1 MALKIVDKDNLP
13 DEYAVRNMHRE
24 SQIMKLLNHPNII
37 KLYEVIETK
46 KEIILVLEYAAGGE
60 VLDYIVAHE
69 RLKESEAK
77 KFMYQIVDAL
87 VRSQQ

>member
-1 MALKIVDKDNLP
+1 LKIVDKDKLP
-13 DEYAVRNMHRE
+13 DVYSVKNMYRE
-24 SQIMKLLNHPNII
+24 SQIMKLLNHPYII
-37 KLYEVIETK
+37 KLYEIIETK

-77 KFMYQIVDAL
+77 KFVGEVVDAMVQIFHL
-87 VRSQQ
+87 